1 MALGSISLTAQGQA
15 VLQSFMSGMQ
25 SQWVATRS
33 WVKEVAVW
41 IDKNKGPIS
50 YDRKL
55 LVPHGNA
62 VMDGFLG
69 GLKDGFTDVQRFIS
83 QVAGLISLDMDG
95 LAKSMMSGMMLD
107 NVQSSIIGSV
117 SVSATPTTISHS
129 LERSSS
135 DSSILN
141 RILEAILEGQLIYLD
156 GKLVASTVDR
166 RLGQQTKLGV
176 RTAW

>member
-1 MALGSISLTAQGQA
+1 MALGGISLTAQGQA
-15 VLQSFMSGMQ
+15 VLQSFMNGMQ

-33 WVKEVAVW
+33 WVKEVAEW

-69 GLKDGFTDVQRFIS
+69 GLKDGFAYVQRFIS

-95 LAKSMMSGMMLD
+95 LSKSMMSGMMLD
-107 NVQSSIIGSV
+107 NIQSSILGSV
-117 SVSATPTTISHS
+117 SVSAMPTTISHS

-166 RLGQQTKLGV
+166 RLGQQTKLGE

>member
-15 VLQSFMSGMQ
+15 VLQSFMNGMQ

-33 WVKEVAVW
+33 WVKEVAEW

-69 GLKDGFTDVQRFIS
+69 GLKDGFAYVQRFIS
-83 QVAGLISLDMDG
+83 G
-95 LAKSMMSGMMLD
+95 LAGTISYDMSSLSNSIATGMMLD
-107 NVQSSIIGSV
+107 DFQTSILGNM
-117 SVSATPTTISHS
+117 SVSAMPATVSHS

-166 RLGQQTKLGV
+166 RLGQQTRLGE